1 MAAVASG
8 VMATTGGVLT
18 CPEYRENRTLAKSPP
33 LRLTRR
39 GRFVVTG
46 VSALLVAL
54 LSMGLATAAQATRHA
69 GPPGP
74 GRYITKVVVQPGQNL
89 WSLVEAYAPNADP
102 RQEIAQVLQ
111 LNSLTSDQIWPGQV
125 LWLPK
130 G

>member
-8 VMATTGGVLT
+8 AMATTGGVLA
-18 CPEYRENRTLAKSPP
+18 CPEYRENRTLATSPP

-54 LSMGLATAAQATRHA
+54 LSMGLGTAAQATRHV
-69 GPPGP
+69 GPPAPGP
-74 GRYITKVVVQPGQNL
+74 YITKVVVQPGQNL
-89 WSLVEAYAPNADP
+89 WSLVQLYAPNADP
-102 RQEIAQVLQ
+102 RQAIAQVLQ
-111 LNSLTSDQIWPGQV
+111 LNSLASEQIWPGQV